1 MSITSTVV
9 KIQGQADVSL
19 PLSLSAQDVINQM
32 TSQDL
37 SGMNSSVAEEGSVR
51 TITFTKRTG
60 TKGSE
65 VSTTVLKIEGYAD
78 VTLPM
83 ALTIEGARDQYKAVD
98 LSAFNA
104 TVVEEGAVRTLSFT
118 KRVGTRQVFWL
129 PPPL

>member
-118 KRVGTRQVFWL
+118 KRVGTKGND
-129 PPPL
+129 